1 MRLNAIQLFINS
13 AVMMSNL
20 FIPVLAQDLGASG
33 TTIGI
38 IGAVYGAALFISTY
52 TFSRVADS
60 VSPKTLLYAGFLSA
74 TITFFLQIFATSPFH
89 LAVIRALAGF
99 SIGIY
104 PAVLMLYVYN
114 LERSIGK
121 FSSFMPL
128 GWAIGNLLA
137 GIIAV
142 YWKIFAISSLFFAL
156 AFLITLTLPDTRAK
170 TKRKTDYF
178 SKDILKK
185 NWDVY
190 FGFFL
195 RQIGA
200 NNVWVIFPL
209 YLVSLGANELMVGI
223 IYMLNPTL
231 QFFIM
236 RRLDRYNTSYLI
248 HAGDLLS
255 AAAFVMLIP
264 LSAYYQAVAGM
275 ILIAYSYS
283 YLYVGSTR
291 ILIETN
297 EEKGAAA
304 GLLNSAIAFASII
317 GSLLGGIILQYSNYN
332 YRAVMA
338 SGAFFAVL
346 GYIVVRL
353 NSSGRPQK
361 SS

>member
-20 FIPVLAQDLGASG
+20 FIPVLAHNLGASG
-33 TTIGI
+33 TVIGI
-38 IGAVYGAALFISTY
+38 IGASYGAALFISTY
-52 TFSRVADS
+52 LFSRIADS
-60 VSPKTLLYAGFLSA
+60 VSPKKLLYAGFISA
-74 TITFFLQIFATSPFH
+74 TATFFLQMFASSHFD
-89 LAVIRALAGF
+89 LVVIRALAGF
-99 SIGIY
+99 SVGIY
-104 PAVLMLYVYN
+104 PAVLLLYVFN
-114 LERSIGK
+114 LKRSIGK
-121 FSSFMPL
+121 FSSFMPM
-128 GWAIGNLLA
+128 GWAVGNLLA

-142 YWKIFAISSLFFAL
+142 YWKIFALSSLFFAM
-156 AFLITLTLPDTRAK
+156 AFLITLTLPDTEVK
-170 TKRKTDYF
+170 TKKRRDYF

-195 RQIGA
+195 RQVGA

-209 YLVSLGANELMVGI
+209 YLVSLGANELWVGI

-236 RRLDRYNTSYLI
+236 RRLDRYHTSYLI

-255 AAAFVMLIP
+255 AAAFIALIP
-264 LSAYYQAVAGM
+264 LTIFYQAVVGM

-291 ILIETN
+291 MLIETN

-304 GLLNSAIAFASII
+304 GLLNSSIAFASII
-317 GSLLGGIILQYSNYN
+317 GSLMGGIILEYTNYN

-346 GYIVVRL
+346 GYIVVRFS
-353 NSSGRPQK
+353 NSGRPQK
-361 SS
+361 NS